1 MTMERQKSDD
11 CVVPEGRR
19 KAVPTGVGR
28 GGKAV
33 TVNKQTGQLALF
45 GETAASPQGSRSKVG
60 VDPSTRKSKR
70 VPKSPDGTGTSLP
83 PITMEAVAD
92 EQNLKAA
99 FTRVASNRGA
109 PGPDGESIEEVRK
122 HLEVRLKHL
131 SRSLLEGS
139 HKVGDIRRVWI
150 PKKSG
155 GQRGLGIPNV
165 IDRIAQQATYQVLS
179 PHYEPEFHEGSHGFR
194 PGRSCHTAIKQAKEH
209 LEAGMEWVVDID
221 LSKFFDEVGHDRLM
235 SRLERKVSDRRVLK
249 LLRQMLRARVVMPDG
264 VVMENEKGTPQGGP
278 LSPLLSNIVLD
289 ELDQELGRRG
299 HRFVR
304 YADDCNVYVKTER
317 SGRRVMASL
326 TDFIE
331 RKMKLKVN
339 RDKSAVDR
347 PRNRKFLGLTLMRLK
362 SGRVRVLVSKEALAA
377 LRSKLKEMSPRNW
390 GASLQ
395 ACLSPLNRYMRG
407 WLGYFGICD
416 PKQIP
421 TLGREDAH
429 LRRRLR
435 ALQLKQ
441 WKKKR
446 LIQLHLVRLG
456 IPPPLVRRDLY
467 GGRRGWW
474 MLTRCHAINR
484 ALTNAHYE
492 RQGLVS
498 LAAQWRKEHER
509 IWDIGPAQLTLLLG

>member
-1 MTMERQKSDD
+1 MGRQKSDD
-11 CVVPEGRR
+11 RVVPEGRR
-19 KAVPTGVGR
+19 KAEVTGESR

-33 TVNKQTGQLALF
+33 TVNEQTGQLALF
-45 GETAASPQGSRSKVG
+45 GETAESPQGARARVG
-60 VDPSTRKSKR
+60 VDPSTRKSRR
-70 VPKSPDGTGTSLP
+70 VPKSPSGKGRSLSP
-83 PITMEAVAD
+83 VTMEVIAD
-92 EQNLKAA
+92 EQNLKVA
-99 FTRVASNRGA
+99 FARVASNRGA
-109 PGPDGESIEEVRK
+109 PGPDGQSIQTVRK
-122 HLEVRLKHL
+122 HLDAHVKRL
-131 SRSLLEGS
+131 SRSLIDGS
-139 HKVGDIRRVWI
+139 YRVGDIRRVWI

-165 IDRIAQQATYQVLS
+165 MDRIVQQATYQVLS
-179 PHYEPEFHEGSHGFR
+179 PHYEPDFHDWSHGFR
-194 PGRSCHTAIKQAKEH
+194 PGRSCHTAIKRAKEH
-209 LEAGMEWVVDID
+209 LKAGMEWVVDID

-235 SRLERKVSDRRVLK
+235 SRLERKVSDRRVLQ
-249 LLRQMLRARVVMPDG
+249 LIRQMLRARVVMPDG
-264 VVMENEKGTPQGGP
+264 VVIENSKGTPQGGP

-289 ELDQELGRRG
+289 ELDQELARRG

-362 SGRVRVLVSKEALAA
+362 TGQVRVLVSKQS
-377 LRSKLKEMSPRNW
+377 LRTLRDRLKEMSPRNW
-390 GASLQ
+390 GASLD
-395 ACLSPLNRYMRG
+395 ACMAQLNRFMRG
-407 WLGYFGICD
+407 WLGYFGVCD

-435 ALQLKQ
+435 AIQLKQ

-446 LIQLHLVRLG
+446 LILRHLMRLG
-456 IPPPLVRRDLY
+456 SPPAVAKVDIYCRR
-467 GGRRGWW
+467 RSWWAMSKCRGV
-474 MLTRCHAINR
+474 TR
-484 ALTNAHYE
+484 ALTNAHFAD
-492 RQGLVS
+492 RGLMS
-498 LAAQWRKEHER
+498 LADNWSKAHDR
-509 IWDIGPAQLTLLLG
+509 IWDIGPRQQMLPMG